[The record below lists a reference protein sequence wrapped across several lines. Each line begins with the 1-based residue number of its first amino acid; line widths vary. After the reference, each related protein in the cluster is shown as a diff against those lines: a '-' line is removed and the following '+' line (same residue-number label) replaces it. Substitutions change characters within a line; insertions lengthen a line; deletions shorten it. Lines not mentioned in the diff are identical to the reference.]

1 MITDLIG
8 IIIWSER
15 PAELADFY
23 SSKIGLAPVSTHGD
37 FTAFEPHPGFRFSIG
52 GAHPDVK
59 GINKDS
65 KRFMMNFL
73 TDDIFAD
80 YKRLTEEGVSFIRSP
95 EKESW
100 GGWVA
105 TFLDIDGNTLQLMQM
120 KPR

>member
-65 KRFMMNFL
+65 KRFMLNFL
-73 TDDIFAD
+73 TDDIFFPP
-80 YKRLTEEGVSFIRSP
+80 LNSGHLS
-95 EKESW
+95 
-100 GGWVA
+100 VA
-105 TFLDIDGNTLQLMQM
+105 LISSCSLSSIVLL
-120 KPR
+120 KS